1 MSSGDVPDR
10 TGCGVHDHR
19 PEGELMDPREIANQY
34 YDAWINHRGD
44 MSRVPLADD
53 MVFVGP
59 VASFDSADGYR
70 PMARQAGAA
79 VTSFG
84 VRVEAAAGGR
94 APAGGAGVGRYTGL
108 VFTRPDG
115 PGWHPQQVTKRFQQ
129 LGEGGGAAG
138 VPAA

>member
-10 TGCGVHDHR
+10 TGCGLHDHR

-70 PMARQAGAA
+70 TMARQAGAA
-79 VTSFG
+79 VTSFS
-84 VRVEAAAGGR
+84 VRHQFSDGNLVCSVVDWTMAPVLGMLTAAEVLEIRDGKIVRGELIYDAEALRKAMG
-94 APAGGAGVGRYTGL
+94 
-108 VFTRPDG
+108 
-115 PGWHPQQVTKRFQQ
+115 
-129 LGEGGGAAG
+129 
-138 VPAA
+138 